1 MSIISFRPAMSLAV
15 EEDGTGKPISALR
28 LKPTGA
34 TRRKLADHRLVFRL
48 RPDGFQIYG
57 QHNPEAGDARLAP
70 ITVRTPLVFG
80 AWLIEPDFLDRY
92 HPDLDA
98 AGGASLHL
106 ANLNADGSVRAS
118 GTVSRGDA
126 VETADGV
133 RIVGRRSNAAAD
145 RPAHHRSLRSRA
157 RCRQRAG
164 EGPRQLDQRQR
175 GARSLGRSRDGLHA
189 GAATLRRAAIE
200 HLRRRRARRSRRVR
214 RDRAGGGAAARPQSR
229 GRPPLRC
236 AVPTTKLTLLRGP
249 SGKPFSTD

>member
-1 MSIISFRPAMSLAV
+1 MSIISFRPVMSLVV

-133 RIVGRRSNAAAD
+133 RIVGRRSNARADLGTTPPPTGLRIIDRYDLARVVANVPVKAVANSTSANVALDLSAD
-145 RPAHHRSLRSRA
+145 RATAYTLVPQPS
-157 RCRQRAG
+157 
-164 EGPRQLDQRQR
+164 
-175 GARSLGRSRDGLHA
+175 GAPQSNIFVDDELA
-189 GAATLRRAAIE
+189 GAGAFAVIELVAAPLPGPSPAAGRRYVARF
-200 HLRRRRARRSRRVR
+200 RRRS
-214 RDRAGGGAAARPQSR
+214 
-229 GRPPLRC
+229 
-236 AVPTTKLTLLRGP
+236 
-249 SGKPFSTD
+249 